1 MDPKKSECDTNS
13 VSKLNVRKVQPLPT
27 CQDLIC
33 APYITL
39 PYSIPDS
46 NNLSYSLDQFT
57 YLFAECRSKIYN
69 NEEIC
74 TYCIIRKEIFFDET
88 KYSYKNPLK
97 SRDVFIRQETSKIQY
112 QTIRE
117 GNSIHVPQGKKILP
131 QFLRRGAG
139 FSVRI

>member
-1 MDPKKSECDTNS
+1 MRYKFCFKAQRTQSTTSSNMLG
-13 VSKLNVRKVQPLPT
+13 LNLCTIYYPALFNTRL
-27 CQDLIC
+27 
-33 APYITL
+33 
-39 PYSIPDS
+39 S
-46 NNLSYSLDQFT
+46 NNLSYSFDQFT

-69 NEEIC
+69 NEDIC